1 MQWLRACAGVIEMP
15 VSELWLTDVA
25 ERVGDDWP
33 RLATALGLTEADV
46 AHIGGT
52 IDTGTQAHATINSWL
67 CSGDRPATHDELQQA
82 LRQIGRDDIV
92 TQCMP
97 PPSGTVADNA
107 PVHRPIPSTTSRTS
121 FDSCMC
127 YIRRFD

>member
-1 MQWLRACAGVIEMP
+1 MP

-25 ERVGDDWP
+25 ERVGEDWP

-67 CSGDRPATHDELQQA
+67 CSGDRPATHNELQRA
-82 LRQIGRDDIV
+82 LQCIGRDDIV
-92 TQCMP
+92 AQCMLP
-97 PPSGTVADNA
+97 PAAAAADNA
-107 PVHRPIPSTTSRTS
+107 PVRPVPSTTSRTS

-127 YIRRFD
+127 HISHW